1 MKQKKSS
8 RWVKVNFQCQADN
21 SRTKHFCNNFKTK
34 NAGDQLQFSVK
45 LVDENNKNF
54 EFEDGEKKYT
64 VKNFLTE
71 FLA

>member
-1 MKQKKSS
+1 M
-8 RWVKVNFQCQADN
+8 
-21 SRTKHFCNNFKTK
+21 K